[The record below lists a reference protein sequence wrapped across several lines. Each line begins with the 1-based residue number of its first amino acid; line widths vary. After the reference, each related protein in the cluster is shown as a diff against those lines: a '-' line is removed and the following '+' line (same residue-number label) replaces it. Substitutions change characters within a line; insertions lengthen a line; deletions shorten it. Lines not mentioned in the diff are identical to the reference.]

1 MAHEESTDLGG
12 LDLRILGRLLGYL
25 RPYAPWVTL
34 TLLFIFVGSLAR
46 QAGPLLTAFAV
57 DDHFRPG
64 IVDGFGT
71 LVLVYLGLLILQ
83 FALGYGETWATN
95 MVGQWAMRDVRMEM
109 FKHLQRLP
117 LRFFDRT
124 PVGRLM
130 ARNTSD
136 VDALNE
142 LFTDGLVALVSDVV
156 TIFIHTVTCL
166 LRRWT
171 ACSAGI

>member
-83 FALGYGETWATN
+83 FALG
-95 MVGQWAMRDVRMEM
+95 
-109 FKHLQRLP
+109 
-117 LRFFDRT
+117 
-124 PVGRLM
+124 
-130 ARNTSD
+130 
-136 VDALNE
+136 
-142 LFTDGLVALVSDVV
+142 
-156 TIFIHTVTCL
+156 
-166 LRRWT
+166 
-171 ACSAGI
+171 